1 MPGKFIGQGQ
11 PGEIDRSN
19 LLMKRRSSSKL
30 ETEETV
36 ALAFAVKN
44 MSPAEDP
51 TVAMGE
57 KAET

>member
-1 MPGKFIGQGQ
+1 
-11 PGEIDRSN
+11 
-19 LLMKRRSSSKL
+19 MKRKSSSKL

-44 MSPAEDP
+44 MSPMEDP
-51 TVAMGE
+51 TAATGE

>member
-1 MPGKFIGQGQ
+1 
-11 PGEIDRSN
+11 
-19 LLMKRRSSSKL
+19 MKRKSPSKL

-44 MSPAEDP
+44 MSPVEDP
-51 TVAMGE
+51 TAVTGE